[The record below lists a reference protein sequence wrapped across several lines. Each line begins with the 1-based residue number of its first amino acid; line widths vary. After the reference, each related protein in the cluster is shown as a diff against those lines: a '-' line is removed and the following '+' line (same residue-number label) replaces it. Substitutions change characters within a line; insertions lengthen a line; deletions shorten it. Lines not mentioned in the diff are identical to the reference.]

1 MIPDLCC
8 KKITEHQI
16 LLKQSLVTR
25 ERFLLLLLV
34 VFFGF
39 FSCYFFPDFEILLE
53 PGLFKS
59 VFFSRFFKLRSIFLI
74 AFVQWIRNAGARLS
88 RADVVLEKIEFFFPV
103 ILRLKSLWTSCYF
116 LYNFCLWR
124 ELADLFVCLFWS
136 FFFGAI
142 LTSVAVERGVFI
154 LKLKK
159 GVLYLRHYQGRSE
172 EIIIES
178 SGNNGRRG

>member
-1 MIPDLCC
+1 LIPLIPDLCC

-136 FFFGAI
+136 FFFWCDTYERCCRERSFYLEVEEGRFVF
-142 LTSVAVERGVFI
+142 TS
-154 LKLKK
+154 L
-159 GVLYLRHYQGRSE
+159 
-172 EIIIES
+172 
-178 SGNNGRRG
+178 SGPE

>member
-1 MIPDLCC
+1 M
-8 KKITEHQI
+8 
-16 LLKQSLVTR
+16 
-25 ERFLLLLLV
+25 
-34 VFFGF
+34 
-39 FSCYFFPDFEILLE
+39 E

-59 VFFSRFFKLRSIFLI
+59 VFSRFFKLRSIFLL
-74 AFVQWIRNAGARLS
+74 AFVQWIRNAGALLS
-88 RADVVLEKIEFFFPV
+88 RADVVLEKIEIIFPV

-124 ELADLFVCLFWS
+124 ELADLFVCFGH
-136 FFFGAI
+136 FFVAI
-142 LTSVAVERGVFI
+142 LMSAAVGRGVFI